1 MSTNTR
7 VPKRRSRPSLL
18 RRPLFIVLMAA
29 VAGAAALF
37 ALATFSGN
45 SSAASGGAPI
55 EARGAPKLKTSQEKI
70 EFGNVKLGRTVEAK
84 FLLTNVG
91 DQPLKIAEAP
101 FVEILEGC

>member
-1 MSTNTR
+1 MTTNTR

-18 RRPLFIVLMAA
+18 RRPLFIVLVAA
-29 VAGAAALF
+29 LAGAAALF
-37 ALATFSGN
+37 ALATLSGN
-45 SSAASGGAPI
+45 SSAGAPI